1 MKILIAPMAAMAET
15 SGPSSRCRLLAEGFR
30 REGFDVATCMAK
42 DVNYKLIDGIP
53 NYHLEVP
60 MPLGLPKIIATR
72 AFPVAQKTGL
82 VSRKTVKSF
91 DQVLHLTGN
100 LDYRYLK
107 ASVSSLRT
115 AMQEYKPDIVYSE
128 FNLSAFIAAKKEGI
142 TLYTT
147 VSYPTQ
153 YEYSHQKGFEKGMNR
168 LLEELDLPRFPS
180 PLCLFD
186 WADKSFC
193 MSIRELEPF
202 KKPDIVYCGTLK
214 KVSEI
219 NESSGR
225 KNKIVIYMGNGT
237 VSAKETMK
245 VAEEAYKNSGYE
257 VYIASG
263 YLKEGTY
270 GNVHVAQRWNFD
282 QLLKEAV
289 LFINHGG
296 QNSIVDG
303 LLYGVPQI
311 IVPGKVFER
320 KYNAQCILS
329 NKAGEV
335 LMQREF
341 NADRLRNLTDSIM
354 NQSELPENAAS
365 LGRKLL
371 EAGGLGY
378 IINEVKR

>member
-1 MKILIAPMAAMAET
+1 
-15 SGPSSRCRLLAEGFR
+15 
-30 REGFDVATCMAK
+30 
-42 DVNYKLIDGIP
+42 
-53 NYHLEVP
+53 
-60 MPLGLPKIIATR
+60 
-72 AFPVAQKTGL
+72 
-82 VSRKTVKSF
+82 
-91 DQVLHLTGN
+91 
-100 LDYRYLK
+100 
-107 ASVSSLRT
+107 
-115 AMQEYKPDIVYSE
+115 
-128 FNLSAFIAAKKEGI
+128 
-142 TLYTT
+142 
-147 VSYPTQ
+147 
-153 YEYSHQKGFEKGMNR
+153 
-168 LLEELDLPRFPS
+168 
-180 PLCLFD
+180 
-186 WADKSFC
+186 
-193 MSIRELEPF
+193 
-202 KKPDIVYCGTLK
+202 
-214 KVSEI
+214 
-219 NESSGR
+219 
-225 KNKIVIYMGNGT
+225 
-237 VSAKETMK
+237 MK